1 MVLNVN
7 RHWETDYTELLEAHH
22 LLKTR
27 YITLKEKYEEV
38 KNENLRLTQ
47 QQDEFKIDK
56 PDNDTKKESFYSI
69 DDIEALKQQ
78 LSLYK
83 EDFLHEKNDHIKTR
97 KENTKI
103 RNDIRQ
109 AKEIIDR
116 LQRDS
121 KTIRESYKKLYTEK
135 ENIIHELRR
144 LTNPSLNMSTSP
156 QHTPFSNGHYGSRP
170 VINSYTLKP
179 QRCSDQWLRE
189 YEFKERHSDNSKHLL
204 DCPLYS
210 DRLDTDGSKSPKS
223 QVK

>member
-1 MVLNVN
+1 MVLNIN

-27 YITLKEKYEEV
+27 YINLKEKYEEV
-38 KNENLRLTQ
+38 KHENIRLT
-47 QQDEFKIDK
+47 EKYECKIDI
-56 PDNDTKKESFYSI
+56 PDVDTKKESLYSI

-78 LSLYK
+78 LALYK
-83 EDFLHEKNDHIKTR
+83 EDFLHEKNDHIQTR

-103 RNDIRQ
+103 KADIRQ

-116 LQRDS
+116 LTRDS

-144 LTNPSLNMSTSP
+144 LTNPTLNMSTS
-156 QHTPFSNGHYGSRP
+156 QRNTSFSNGQYGSQP

-179 QRCSDQWLRE
+179 QRCSDQWLRQHE
-189 YEFKERHSDNSKHLL
+189 LKDHHQESKQHLL
-204 DCPLYS
+204 KCPLYN
-210 DRLDTDGSKSPKS
+210 DWLETDGSKSPNSLK
-223 QVK
+223 